1 MKKDSG
7 KGEIIVREQKIM
19 SGVKLSLSAVRQIL
33 TGQGLKVTFLHQIKT
48 QTLQETI
55 FAHSIKCNVGRKSIS
70 M

>member
-1 MKKDSG
+1 METDSG
-7 KGEIIVREQKIM
+7 KGEITVREQKTM

-55 FAHSIKCNVGRKSIS
+55 FAHSIKCSVGRKSIS